1 MRRITTVKIKR
12 IAHIGIG
19 CKDNQE
25 VRKLYE
31 NNLDLKVTNEEM
43 VGELQTTFVPVGET
57 NLELVQSTTADGVMA
72 KFVEKRGEG
81 IHHVAFEVEDIDSAL
96 QELKDR
102 GVQLIDQE
110 ARPGAHN
117 ARIAFLHPKATHGV
131 LIELVE
137 YPKDH

>member
-1 MRRITTVKIKR
+1 MKIKR

-31 NNLDLKVTNEEM
+31 NNLDLQVTNEEM

-57 NLELVQSTTADGVMA
+57 NLELVQSTTPEGVMA
-72 KFVEKRGEG
+72 KFVDKRGEG